1 MANTP
6 VAFGLLAFGQLE
18 GSAPTG
24 GFTRTFIASSDT
36 NPVGKGDT
44 VKDSSVAGFP
54 NSANYVTAD
63 TSGFGQVRGVFYGCK
78 FMNTNVGRVVWQSFF
93 PGTAGSSLPDV
104 EAYVVDNP
112 QEYFLGATSSAVLI
126 ASSVVGLNIGLTVN
140 STPSTL
146 DGHSNA
152 VISSAN
158 IGSTN
163 TLPFRVM
170 DTYANYGPPGA
181 NGTDNTTA
189 AVWLVVRPNNWSR
202 MSFTAARTA

>member
-6 VAFGLLAFGQLE
+6 TAFGMLSFGQLE
-18 GSAPTG
+18 GTAPTG
-24 GFTRTFIASSDT
+24 GLTRAFVASSDT
-36 NPVGKGDT
+36 TPIGKGDT
-44 VKDSSVAGFP
+44 VKDSSVASLP
-54 NSANYVTAD
+54 NSNNYVTAD
-63 TSGFGQVRGVFYGCK
+63 TSGFGLVRGVFYGCK

-104 EAYVVDNP
+104 EAYIIDNP
-112 QEYFLGATSSAVLI
+112 QQYFLSATTSAVVM
-126 ASSVVGLNIGLTVN
+126 ASSVVGLNVGVTVN
-140 STPSTL
+140 STPSTQ

-170 DTYANYGPPGA
+170 DTYSNYGPPGA

-189 AVWLVVRPNNWSR
+189 GTWLVVRPNNWTR
-202 MSFTAARTA
+202 MSYTSARSS